1 VTLVPTSRELAVPVA
16 RPTVRVEDASLV
28 PAGGPARLAL
38 TGMPRAQ
45 EVADAVSSAR
55 GISHWVG
62 DRLIVTAVP
71 DRLVDAAGRVGGVEL
86 ADLLREAVER
96 GLSGWLDRRPELR
109 SPGWSLGPDDPPAVM
124 GVLNVTPDSFS
135 DGNAYPDADSAIAAG
150 RALAVAGADLVDVG
164 GESTRPGA
172 DPVDLDTELARVLP
186 VVAALAEDGIPV
198 SIDTTKAEV
207 ARQAVAAGA
216 VVVNDVSAGRFDPD
230 LLAAVAELDVAY
242 VLMHMRGTPQTMQ
255 QEPRYDDVVGEV
267 ADFLAA
273 GLTEL
278 EGVGVDP
285 ARVVID
291 PGIGFG
297 KTLEH
302 NLTLLARL
310 REFTSFDRPVL
321 VGASRKGFIGT
332 LTGRDDPQERDAAS
346 VAVAAMAVDA
356 GARIVRVHDVA
367 GTRDAVVVAR
377 AIATAGR

>member
-1 VTLVPTSRELAVPVA
+1 VPVD

-71 DRLVDAAGRVGGVEL
+71 DRLVDAAGRVGGAEL
-86 ADLLREAVER
+86 AELLRDAVER

-109 SPGWSLGPDDPPAVM
+109 SPGFSLGPDDPPAVM

-135 DGNAYPDADSAIAAG
+135 DGNAYPDAVSAIDAG
-150 RALAVAGADLVDVG
+150 RALTAAGADLVDVG

-216 VVVNDVSAGRFDPD
+216 VLVNDVSAGRFDPD
-230 LLAAVAELDVAY
+230 LLPAVAELDVAY
-242 VLMHMRGTPQTMQ
+242 VLMHMQGTPQTMQ
-255 QEPRYDDVVGEV
+255 QEPRYEDVVGEV
-267 ADFLAA
+267 ADFLAE
-273 GLTEL
+273 GLVEL
-278 EGVGVDP
+278 EGAGVDVS
-285 ARVVID
+285 RVVID

-332 LTGRDDPQERDAAS
+332 LTGRDDPQDRDAAS

>member
-1 VTLVPTSRELAVPVA
+1 
-16 RPTVRVEDASLV
+16 
-28 PAGGPARLAL
+28 
-38 TGMPRAQ
+38 
-45 EVADAVSSAR
+45 
-55 GISHWVG
+55 
-62 DRLIVTAVP
+62 
-71 DRLVDAAGRVGGVEL
+71 
-86 ADLLREAVER
+86 
-96 GLSGWLDRRPELR
+96 
-109 SPGWSLGPDDPPAVM
+109 
-124 GVLNVTPDSFS
+124 
-135 DGNAYPDADSAIAAG
+135 
-150 RALAVAGADLVDVG
+150 
-164 GESTRPGA
+164 
-172 DPVDLDTELARVLP
+172 
-186 VVAALAEDGIPV
+186 V